1 MGHQCFMG
9 HQHTRRGINVLAIK
23 MLNLDSKFAQR
34 LYGQVHLFGY
44 ICLGVATLMWT
55 IANWHCSDP
64 VRLVSFALATALG
77 SVLKLQLPAV
87 RGMVSVSVL
96 FILVGIVNLNLP
108 EAILVGALS
117 MAVQCTWRTAAPPKL
132 LQTAFNISVL
142 AIAVVIAARVFDYS
156 HQHFPLPV
164 SLGLLA
170 LAYFSANTFPI
181 AVIIGLT
188 EGKRIFGVWSNY
200 RWTLAYYAVGAS
212 MAWVIGT
219 LPHGIQWEFPI
230 ICLPLVYL
238 VHRSNRT
245 HLAQMERER
254 SHMTAMNGLHLRTI
268 EALALAIDAKDHT
281 THDHLQ
287 RVQLYAVEI
296 GKDLGLSE
304 QELEALTAAAVLHDI
319 GKLAVPESIIS
330 KPGKLTRSEFEKMKI
345 HPVVGA
351 EILERVEFPYP
362 VVPIVRSHHEKWDGS
377 GYPHGLKGTEIPIG
391 ARILAAVD
399 CLDALASDRQY
410 RRALPL
416 DEAMARVASDA
427 GTAFDPDVVR
437 ALQTRY
443 RELEARAKATKVAPP
458 PSLSVDIKI
467 TRGGAPA
474 AGLEAEA
481 PVEAAAPANPVA
493 QARALRRKKDEA
505 LTNMPGPGLCSL
517 HWEEALAVASI
528 RIQRVIAYD
537 AIALCAC
544 DEDVV
549 RAKFVGGDD
558 RAGLAALA
566 VPVGQGLVGWVAD
579 VGKPILNGNPAV
591 EPGYNSD
598 DRATPVLRSALALPL
613 VNSGQVVGVVALYRR
628 EKSAFAADELVSLL
642 ELCPA
647 LAALMLDTIEPG
659 NNLLQMASAIR
670 RDGSS
675 LTRA

>member
-1 MGHQCFMG
+1 MSKVQSQFA
-9 HQHTRRGINVLAIK
+9 RRLLSQI
-23 MLNLDSKFAQR
+23 
-34 LYGQVHLFGY
+34 HLFGH
-44 ICLGVATLMWT
+44 IGLGVATLLWT
-55 IANWHCSDP
+55 LANWHSSDP
-64 VRLVSFALATALG
+64 LRLVSFGLATVFG
-77 SVLKLQLPAV
+77 SMLKLRLPGV
-87 RGMVSVSVL
+87 DGMVSVSAL
-96 FILVGIVNLNLP
+96 FILVGIVNLSLP
-108 EAILVGALS
+108 EALLVGALS
-117 MAVQCTWRTAAPPKL
+117 MLVQCTWNTSARPKL
-132 LQTAFNISVL
+132 VQTAFNISVL
-142 AIAVVIAARVFDYS
+142 AIAVFIAARVFDYS
-156 HQHFPLPV
+156 HRHFLEPV

-170 LAYFSANTFPI
+170 LAYFCANTFPI

-188 EGKRIFGVWSNY
+188 EGQATFKVWKGN
-200 RWTLAYYAVGAS
+200 RWLLPYYVAGAS
-212 MAWVIGT
+212 MAWLISTV
-219 LPHGIQWEFPI
+219 PRGIQWEFPI

-245 HLAQMERER
+245 HLAQMEQER
-254 SHMTAMNGLHLRTI
+254 THMAAMNGLHLRTI

-304 QELEALTAAAVLHDI
+304 QELEALTTAAVLHDI

-377 GYPHGLKGTEIPIG
+377 GYPHGLKGSEIPIG

-416 DEAMARVASDA
+416 DEAMARVVSEA
-427 GTAFDPDVVR
+427 GAAFDPAVVH
-437 ALQTRY
+437 ALQARY
-443 RELEARAKATKVAPP
+443 RELEARAKSTQAAPQP
-458 PSLSVDIKI
+458 ALSVDIKI
-467 TRGGAPA
+467 TRGSAPA

-481 PVEAAAPANPVA
+481 PVDSVAPANPVA
-493 QARALRRKKDEA
+493 HARALRRKKEESTA
-505 LTNMPGPGLCSL
+505 NMPAPGLCSL
-517 HWEEALAVASI
+517 QWEEALAVASI
-528 RIQRVIAYD
+528 RIQRLIAYD

-544 DEDVV
+544 DESMV

-566 VPVGQGLVGWVAD
+566 VPLGEGLVGWVAD

-591 EPGYNSD
+591 EPGCSRD
-598 DRATPVLRSALALPL
+598 GRATPVLSSALALPL
-613 VNSGQVVGVVALYRR
+613 VSSGRIVGVVALYRR
-628 EKSAFAADELVSLL
+628 EKDAFAADELVSLL
-642 ELCPA
+642 EVCPA
-647 LAALMLDTIEPG
+647 LASLIVDAGEPA
-659 NNLLQMASAIR
+659 NNILQMASALQ
-670 RDGSS
+670 RDGTS

>member
-1 MGHQCFMG
+1 MPAERSQ
-9 HQHTRRGINVLAIK
+9 VLRAYAARFHVFLHI
-23 MLNLDSKFAQR
+23 A
-34 LYGQVHLFGY
+34 
-44 ICLGVATLMWT
+44 LGVAVFVY
-55 IANWHCSDP
+55 AGVNWHWSDP
-64 VRLVSFALATALG
+64 LRFASFVAAAALG
-77 SVLKLQLPAV
+77 SVLKVRLP
-87 RGMVSVSVL
+87 GLTGTTSVSSLFVL
-96 FILVGIVNLNLP
+96 ISLVNLSLP
-108 EAILVGALS
+108 EALVIGAVS
-117 MAVQCTWRTAAPPKL
+117 MLVQCTWRTQKRPRPI
-132 LQTAFNISVL
+132 QVAFSVCVL
-142 AIAVVIAARVFDYS
+142 AIAVYVTAFIFAFTRGR
-156 HQHFPLPV
+156 FPELV
-164 SLGLLA
+164 ALGLLA
-170 LAYFSANTFPI
+170 LTYFCVNTFPI
-181 AVIIGLT
+181 AAIIGLT
-188 EGKRIFGVWSNY
+188 EGKRILSVWSSY
-200 RWTLAYYAVGAS
+200 RWTLAYYTVGAS
-212 MAWVIGT
+212 MAWVVGT

-245 HLAQMERER
+245 HLNQMEQER
-254 SHMTAMNGLHLRTI
+254 GHMAAMNGLHLRTI

-296 GKDLGLSE
+296 GKDLGLSD

-377 GYPHGLKGTEIPIG
+377 GYPHGLKGSEIPVG

-416 DEAMARVASDA
+416 DEAMARVASEA
-427 GTAFDPDVVR
+427 GTAFDPAVVR
-437 ALQTRY
+437 ALQARY
-443 RELEARAKATKVAPP
+443 RELEARAKSMRVAPQ

-481 PVEAAAPANPVA
+481 PVDAAASVNPVA
-493 QARALRRKKDEA
+493 HARALRRKKEES
-505 LTNMPGPGLCSL
+505 LTNMPATGLCSL

-537 AIALCAC
+537 AIALWAC
-544 DEDVV
+544 DENMVST
-549 RAKFVGGDD
+549 KFVGGDD

-566 VPVGQGLVGWVAD
+566 VPLGEGLVGWVAD

-591 EPGYNSD
+591 EPGYS
-598 DRATPVLRSALALPL
+598 RTAPVLSSALALPL
-613 VNSGQVVGVVALYRR
+613 VNSGRIVGVVALYRR
-628 EKSAFAADELVSLL
+628 EKDAFAADELVSLL

-647 LAALMLDTIEPG
+647 LASLILDASEPV
-659 NNLLQMASAIR
+659 NNLLRMASAIQ
-670 RDGSS
+670 RDGTT
-675 LTRA
+675 LARA